1 MNKKLPGIYKGK
13 DYSHVNNNRKVFVSK
28 ETSELNTIK
37 EVNIND
43 FLLNT
48 PVLVETNDNNIIK
61 AKIIS
66 KRNDYIL
73 MDNKKIIK
81 HNNIKQIKYL

>member
-1 MNKKLPGIYKGK
+1 MEKKLPGIYKGK
-13 DYSHVNNNRKVFVSK
+13 DYSHVNNNRKVFISK
-28 ETSELNTIK
+28 EIKELNPI
-37 EVNIND
+37 EEANIND
-43 FLLNT
+43 YLLNT
-48 PVLVETNDNNIIK
+48 PVLIETKDNKTIK

-81 HNNIKQIKYL
+81 HNNIKKIKYL